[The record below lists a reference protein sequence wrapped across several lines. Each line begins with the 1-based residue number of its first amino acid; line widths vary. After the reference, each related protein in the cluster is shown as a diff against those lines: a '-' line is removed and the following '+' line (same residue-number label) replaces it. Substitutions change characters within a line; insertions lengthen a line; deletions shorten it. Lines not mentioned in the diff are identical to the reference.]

1 MINNYGRRSLGS
13 MYNCMVIFCLIGHHY
28 LWQDTINIIYKKII
42 GIIIIQKNI
51 VLFFNKSLF
60 PKAVCT

>member
-1 MINNYGRRSLGS
+1 MIKDYGRRSLGS
-13 MYNCMVIFCLIGHHY
+13 IYNYMVICFLIGHHY
-28 LWQDTINIIYKKII
+28 LWQEIKIAFIKKDI

-60 PKAVCT
+60 PKVVCT